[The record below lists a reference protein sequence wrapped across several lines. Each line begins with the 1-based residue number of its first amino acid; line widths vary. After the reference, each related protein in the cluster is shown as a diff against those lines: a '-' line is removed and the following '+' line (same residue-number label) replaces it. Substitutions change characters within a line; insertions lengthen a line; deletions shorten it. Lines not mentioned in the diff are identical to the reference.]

1 MPKFVMQGAG
11 LPYDNQLYFNALYFP
26 AQAILITVQLIYRPL
41 LVKMA
46 NAWADESRRARFD
59 ILIVAMC
66 AIIVVITVVGI
77 LFMAWI
83 GLPIMSFMYGFDFA
97 PYAQLQF
104 IMLAAGGVTAAID
117 FLYQVITILRRQQVV
132 MGLYL
137 ITFGFSLLVL
147 ILMTTMMGLQ
157 GAVVGYLIV
166 MSILLIL
173 LVREY
178 VLQRVKIARRGRGRR

>member
-1 MPKFVMQGAG
+1 MTF
-11 LPYDNQLYFNALYFP
+11 
-26 AQAILITVQLIYRPL
+26 
-41 LVKMA
+41 
-46 NAWADESRRARFD
+46 S
-59 ILIVAMC
+59 
-66 AIIVVITVVGI
+66 
-77 LFMAWI
+77 
-83 GLPIMSFMYGFDFA
+83 FDFE
-97 PYAQLQF
+97 PFKQLQF

-147 ILMTTMMGLQ
+147 ILMTTMMKLE

-178 VLQRVKIARRGRGRR
+178 IVQRMGFRKKRTR